1 MTEREA
7 SAVRMTSQTPFW
19 PWLVAAAFAGWL
31 VWPSAFQAG
40 DTLGIFEYRNFDQ
53 NQFEENL
60 LTFLKT
66 VVLMLGPFAIF
77 WALCSAL
84 RKLAKIWRLR
94 ISTQFMSAVLITIA
108 ALILLNRVGLY
119 DVTHVDGW
127 LFVQVL
133 AFLPATILGGIF
145 GGIAL
150 FILRRMR
157 ARHLLTFAGV
167 GFGVGLTLVI
177 LESVPSIFST
187 TSIREKVQD
196 ILTEGGFWAVGGALA
211 LTLVWFWWQSLEILR
226 SNDRPHIC

>member
-1 MTEREA
+1 
-7 SAVRMTSQTPFW
+7 MTSQTPFW

-31 VWPSAFQAG
+31 VWPSAFNAAA
-40 DTLGIFEYRNFDQ
+40 TLGTFEYRIFDRHI
-53 NQFEENL
+53 FEEYL

-94 ISTQFMSAVLITIA
+94 ISIQFMIAALLTIA
-108 ALILLNRVGLY
+108 ALVVLNKVGLY
-119 DVTHVDGW
+119 DVTGVDGW

-150 FILRRMR
+150 FILRRIR

-177 LESVPSIFST
+177 LVSIPSIFST
-187 TSIREKVQD
+187 TSIREKVQNV
-196 ILTEGGFWAVGGALA
+196 LKGGGFWAVGGALA

-226 SNDRPHIC
+226 SNDRPDIR